1 LGEEDILQ
9 THKGRKLS
17 WLEYVWSSSGIMKDA
32 LNWKPEGK
40 RPLGRPKK
48 RWIDEP
54 NQNFWI
60 LGVDNSEE
68 LANDREE
75 RRRRL
80 CGAVMGL
87 NGL

>member
-1 LGEEDILQ
+1 
-9 THKGRKLS
+9 
-17 WLEYVWSSSGIMKDA
+17 MKDA
-32 LNWKPEGK
+32 LKWKPESK
-40 RPLGRPKK
+40 RLLGRPKK

-54 NQNFWI
+54 NQIFRI
-60 LGVDNSEE
+60 LGVNNPEE

-75 RRRRL
+75 WRRL

>member
-1 LGEEDILQ
+1 
-9 THKGRKLS
+9 
-17 WLEYVWSSSGIMKDA
+17 MKDA

-60 LGVDNSEE
+60 LGVESPEKSASDSEKW
-68 LANDREE
+68 
-75 RRRRL
+75 RRL
-80 CGAVMGL
+80 CEAVMGP
-87 NGL
+87 